1 MENMKWNFMITQMLV
16 FNKILMIAN
25 LSQDMLLL

>member
-16 FNKILMIAN
+16 FNQLLMIAN
-25 LSQDMLLL
+25 LSQDMFLL